1 MCGWVIKAPN
11 GTIVNQ
17 RSSGYTF
24 TSTILFGKFCPVGGC
39 PVAPTVTYKVYTT
52 DSWGDGWEGTVLAF
66 QQNGVT
72 ISTFTLSA
80 GSSGGP
86 ADYTFEK
93 SATVTIKVSVLG
105 YYTNEV
111 GFTIRNA
118 AGAVVFQRN
127 PGTSFYAGNILG
139 TFCPECVNLSPV
151 SILAGSDI
159 HQGDRLAIT
168 HAKEEKVESSK
179 GFMIATIVLAS
190 VLFLVILALGFSVF
204 KYVKLSQKVND
215 ELGKVPVD
223 IASGKSITTSVE
235 VMHNI

>member
-1 MCGWVIKAPN
+1 MLIFLVLMELGHPN
-11 GTIVNQ
+11 VDSWSRPPTEP
-17 RSSGYTF
+17 SSTRVAVD
-24 TSTILFGKFCPVGGC
+24 ILSLQPGGC
-39 PVAPTVTYKVYTT
+39 AVAPTVTYKVYTT

-86 ADYTFEK
+86 ADYTFQK

-118 AGAVVFQRN
+118 AGSVVFQRN

-139 TFCPECVNLSPV
+139 TFCPECVNLNPSP
-151 SILAGSDI
+151 
-159 HQGDRLAIT
+159 
-168 HAKEEKVESSK
+168 
-179 GFMIATIVLAS
+179 F
-190 VLFLVILALGFSVF
+190 
-204 KYVKLSQKVND
+204 
-215 ELGKVPVD
+215 
-223 IASGKSITTSVE
+223 
-235 VMHNI
+235 